1 MPEQDMPTV
10 PFDASHRRPRH
21 PFWCWLT
28 GFGSG
33 VCFLITFWILPEIC
47 LPPLLTV
54 AISLGLG
61 GLVTLVVLR
70 TSGNGATWTDGHRLA
85 LAGGPLGLLIALA
98 PMQELDPERL
108 DDTSGMTLVGLGA
121 IVFLIWLWRRVRRRA
136 RPPVASEKVTSPRE
150 P

>member
-1 MPEQDMPTV
+1 MTEQDTPTA
-10 PFDASHRRPRH
+10 PFDASGRRPRH
-21 PFWCWLT
+21 PFWFWLT

-33 VCFLITFWILPEIC
+33 VCFLITFWILPEIS

-70 TSGNGATWTDGHRLA
+70 MSGNGATWTDCHRLE
-85 LAGGPLGLLIALA
+85 LAGGPSGLLIALA

-121 IVFLIWLWRRVRRRA
+121 IVFL
-136 RPPVASEKVTSPRE
+136 T
-150 P
+150 

>member
-21 PFWCWLT
+21 SFWFWLT

-33 VCFLITFWILPEIC
+33 VCFLITFWILPETS
-47 LPPLLTV
+47 LPPLITV
-54 AISLGLG
+54 AIRLGLG

-70 TSGNGATWTDGHRLA
+70 MSGNGATWTNGHRLA

-98 PMQELDPERL
+98 PMQELDPEHL
-108 DDTSGMTLVGLGA
+108 DDTGGMTLVDLGA
-121 IVFLIWLWRRVRRRA
+121 IVFLIWLWRRVRRGA
-136 RPPVASEKVTSPRE
+136 RPSR
-150 P
+150 